1 MRPGMCRHIILQSHL
16 IMENDLESL
25 QVEPNTDEIPPRDG
39 KRKVV
44 QAVLDIVETL
54 LFSLLLFAAINAL
67 TARIRVDGMSM
78 EPTLHS
84 GEFVIVNRLAYRWAD
99 PKPGD
104 IIVFRFP
111 RNPEQEY
118 IKRVIALPGDEL
130 VVKNKQVIVNE
141 SVLDEP
147 YIASPPRYESTW
159 TVPVDALF
167 VLGDNRNN
175 SSDSH
180 NWGPV
185 PLENVVGK
193 AFFVYWPPQ
202 EWGMV
207 SHASFGN

>member
-1 MRPGMCRHIILQSHL
+1 MDNNLDSVPVISK
-16 IMENDLESL
+16 S
-25 QVEPNTDEIPPRDG
+25 DETPPPEG
-39 KRKVV
+39 KGRVIRGFLD
-44 QAVLDIVETL
+44 VLETL
-54 LFSLLLFAAINAL
+54 IFSLLLFAAINAL

-78 EPTLHS
+78 EPTLYS

-118 IKRVIALPGDEL
+118 IKRIIGLPGDAIVIE
-130 VVKNKQVIVNE
+130 NKQVMVNE
-141 SVLDEP
+141 IVLDEP

-159 TVPVDALF
+159 TVPENSLF

-185 PLENVVGK
+185 PLENVIGK
-193 AFFVYWPPQ
+193 AVFIYWPPA
-202 EWGMV
+202 EWGPV
-207 SHASFGN
+207 THASLGD